1 MIEVD
6 VRESKDGRLVV
17 QHDPDFQRFFG
28 DPRLLAD
35 MTWEEIAELRA
46 EPGDSRP
53 LEFHE
58 LAALAKGRLRLML
71 DTKPPEHSEAF
82 FEEMERA
89 LRENDLLES
98 AYVIGTPQS
107 RQWFLGKAR
116 VGMPLDALEQAVGR
130 GEDVASRFF
139 LFEHGRDLTR
149 EKVARARE
157 LGVPVVPS
165 INIFHY
171 DDLDDHMKAAE
182 ADVRRMLDYGVEEFQ
197 IDSPYDV
204 WLR

>member
-1 MIEVD
+1 
-6 VRESKDGRLVV
+6 
-17 QHDPDFQRFFG
+17 
-28 DPRLLAD
+28 
-35 MTWEEIAELRA
+35 
-46 EPGDSRP
+46 
-53 LEFHE
+53 
-58 LAALAKGRLRLML
+58 
-71 DTKPPEHSEAF
+71 
-82 FEEMERA
+82 
-89 LRENDLLES
+89 
-98 AYVIGTPQS
+98 
-107 RQWFLGKAR
+107 
-116 VGMPLDALEQAVGR
+116 MPLDALEQAVGR

-182 ADVRRMLDYGVEEFQ
+182 ADVRRTLDYGVEEFQ